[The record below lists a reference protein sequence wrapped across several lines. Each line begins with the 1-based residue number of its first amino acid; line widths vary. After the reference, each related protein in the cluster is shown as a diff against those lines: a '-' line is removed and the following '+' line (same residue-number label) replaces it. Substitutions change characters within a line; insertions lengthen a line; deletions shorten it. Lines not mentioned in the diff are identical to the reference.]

1 MAEQFTIKKE
11 ERGTLYSCEKYSC
24 FVRGTVLD
32 EVTINEDIEELY
44 VPEGVTIFAPSIG
57 SIKDYCKVQRI
68 ILPYSLEIL
77 DCSSFALFA
86 LRGCFHT
93 IDIDE
98 IEIPSFS
105 VVFAHTEDLKW
116 NQPFVV
122 CKDSSFRLNIS
133 CLLAL
138 KSQFPNAFSENGQ
151 GKCFFDNVWNDE
163 YLEYR
168 SLDKDSVMSIGIW
181 GREELIVP
189 EICKQGEDPKE
200 KKIIACCFNSAP
212 KRIYFPKTVQYVAFC
227 CEGKEKKL
235 FELFDFAG
243 KLPSFAEHNSG
254 INGAKLELLRINAPV
269 AETDVPTLLKIMLE
283 DAIDNGRIKYN
294 GEVIFAAPALCEEDS
309 SVPGYIIATARLR
322 DYHRL
327 KDQISGKDKDIIVS
341 LNTRYIGSVEPFDIE
356 TYTPCIGSL
365 VHIVTT
371 GTEKHYTYVVYEP
384 VETIMEKI
392 RQTREHLDL
401 ESMIDRIREVLPKE
415 IRE

>member
-1 MAEQFTIKKE
+1 MAEQFTINKE

-24 FVRGTVLD
+24 FVRGTVLSD
-32 EVTINEDIEELY
+32 VTINEDIEELY
-44 VPEGVTIFAPSIG
+44 VPEGVTKFAPYFE
-57 SIKDYCKVQRI
+57 SIKDCKVSRI
-68 ILPYSLEIL
+68 ILPSSLKEL
-77 DCSSFALFA
+77 NCSSFSLSS
-86 LRGCFHT
+86 LLSPHR
-93 IDIDE
+93 IDINE
-98 IEIPSFS
+98 IDIPSFS
-105 VVFAHTEDLKW
+105 VIFTNTEELNW

-122 CKDSSFRLNIS
+122 CKDSLFRLNIS
-133 CLLAL
+133 CLLDL
-138 KSQFPNAFSENGQ
+138 KSQFPNAFSETGQ

-163 YLEYR
+163 CFEYR

-181 GREELIVP
+181 GRKELIVP

-200 KKIIACCFNSAP
+200 KKIIACCFKCAP

-227 CEGKEKKL
+227 YERGEKKQ

-243 KLPSFAEHNSG
+243 KLPSFSEHNSG
-254 INGAKLELLRINAPV
+254 IDGAKLELLRINAPV

-283 DAIDNGRIKYN
+283 DAIDTGRNKYN
-294 GEVIFAAPALCEEDS
+294 GKVIFAAPALCEEDS
-309 SVPGYIIATARLR
+309 SVPGFIRVTARLR
-322 DYHRL
+322 DNYRL
-327 KDQISGKDKDIIVS
+327 KDQISGKDKDIIIS

-356 TYTPCIGSL
+356 TYTPCVGSL

-371 GTEKHYTYVVYEP
+371 GVEKHYTYVVYEP

>member
-11 ERGTLYSCEKYSC
+11 DFGTLYSCEKYSC

-32 EVTINEDIEELY
+32 EVTINEDIKELY

-57 SIKDYCKVQRI
+57 SIKDCKVQRI
-68 ILPYSLEIL
+68 ILPSSLKKL
-77 DCSSFALFA
+77 DCSSFSLHS
-86 LRGCFHT
+86 LQRYYCT

-105 VVFAHTEDLKW
+105 VVFANTEELNW

-138 KSQFPNAFSENGQ
+138 KSQFPNAFSDNGQ

-163 YLEYR
+163 YWEYR
-168 SLDKDSVMSIGIW
+168 SLDEDSVISIGIW

-189 EICKQGEDPKE
+189 EICKQGEDA
-200 KKIIACCFNSAP
+200 KKKQIIACCFNYAP

-227 CEGKEKKL
+227 YEGKETK

-243 KLPSFAEHNSG
+243 KLPSFAECNSG
-254 INGAKLELLRINAPV
+254 IDGAKLELLRINAPV

-283 DAIDNGRIKYN
+283 DAIDTGRIKYN
-294 GEVIFAAPALCEEDS
+294 GKVIFAAPALCEEDS
-309 SVPGYIIATARLR
+309 SVPGYIRVTARLR
-322 DYHRL
+322 NKYRL
-327 KDQISGKDKDIIVS
+327 IDQISGKDKDIIVS

-356 TYTPCIGSL
+356 TYTPCVGSL

-371 GTEKHYTYVVYEP
+371 GVETHYTYVVYEP

-392 RQTREHLDL
+392 RQTREYLDL